1 MIMRIQELREAAGI
15 TQVQLALRMGIS
27 QGTVSQWENEIVLP
41 KSRDLPQLA
50 RVLQCEIG
58 ELYVPEDDAGAAWE
72 PA

>member
-58 ELYVPEDDAGAAWE
+58 ELYVPEDDAGEAWE

>member
-1 MIMRIQELREAAGI
+1 MIMQIQKLREMAGL
-15 TQVQLALRMGIS
+15 TQVQVALRMGVS
-27 QGTVSQWENEIVLP
+27 QNTVSQWENEVALP

-58 ELYVPEDDAGAAWE
+58 ELYVPEDDAAEAWE

>member
-1 MIMRIQELREAAGI
+1 MIMQIQKLREMAGL
-15 TQVQLALRMGIS
+15 TQVQVALRMGVS
-27 QGTVSQWENEIVLP
+27 QNTVSQWENEVALP

-58 ELYVPEDDAGAAWE
+58 ELYVPEGDGGEAWE